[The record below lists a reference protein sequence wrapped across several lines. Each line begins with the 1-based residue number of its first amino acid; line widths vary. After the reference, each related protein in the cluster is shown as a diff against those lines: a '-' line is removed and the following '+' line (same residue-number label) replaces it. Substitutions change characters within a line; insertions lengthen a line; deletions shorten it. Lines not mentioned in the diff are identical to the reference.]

1 MGTTEPTILTYDI
14 RGQICPATLL
24 TALREVNGHAAAL
37 RHGQVEL
44 VFLTANRDST
54 HTIPASVENMG
65 FRVDIAD
72 EGGYYAIKVS
82 ANG

>member
-1 MGTTEPTILTYDI
+1 MATEPTILTFDI

-24 TALREVNGHAAAL
+24 TALREINGHATAL
-37 RHGQVEL
+37 KSGQVEL

-65 FRVDIAD
+65 FRVDVAE
-72 EGGYYAIKVS
+72 EGGYYVIKVS
-82 ANG
+82 AHG